1 MECTM
6 FNLMK
11 KQKSADRSAAV
22 TAMLVVLIVVSLV
35 QTVYLVGVSKTPTV
49 QVIRPL
55 DGADNGFYA
64 GSAAGQD
71 KYPLDYELVDCDG

>member
-1 MECTM
+1 M

-11 KQKSADRSAAV
+11 KQKSADKSTAV

-49 QVIRPL
+49 QVIHPMDGVDTGLYARP
-55 DGADNGFYA
+55 
-64 GSAAGQD
+64 AAAA
-71 KYPLDYELVDCDG
+71 KEHYPLDYEFVDCDG